1 MTLIFWGTGQCI
13 ISHPVSGSPLVHSG
27 LSLNISALSSHVFIT
42 NICCF
47 IIFQCAINGVKFD
60 KLQKGS
66 GKNATKLEMFFS
78 GFPKI
83 IGMEYFPNLQSLM
96 LMGQQIAVLE
106 NLDCLPNLTE
116 LCVSESKLTV
126 SRIE

>member
-1 MTLIFWGTGQCI
+1 M
-13 ISHPVSGSPLVHSG
+13 
-27 LSLNISALSSHVFIT
+27 
-42 NICCF
+42 
-47 IIFQCAINGVKFD
+47 KFD

-96 LMGQQIAVLE
+96 LMGQQITVLE
-106 NLDCLPNLTE
+106 NLELLPNLTE
-116 LCVSESKLTV
+116 LCVSESKITV
-126 SRIE
+126 SYIFLSTKYVKHKAFRSKLYVDLPN

>member
-1 MTLIFWGTGQCI
+1 MINFLLILLSYMYSTRFDYKHSKIYILLIFSLSFFFCQC
-13 ISHPVSGSPLVHSG
+13 
-27 LSLNISALSSHVFIT
+27 T
-42 NICCF
+42 
-47 IIFQCAINGVKFD
+47 INGVKFD

-66 GKNATKLEMFFS
+66 GKNVTKLEMFFS

-83 IGMEYFPNLQSLM
+83 IGMEYFPNLQTLT

-126 SRIE
+126 SGTEI

>member
-1 MTLIFWGTGQCI
+1 MINFLLILLSYMYRTRFDYKHNKIYILLIFSLSFFFFCQC
-13 ISHPVSGSPLVHSG
+13 
-27 LSLNISALSSHVFIT
+27 T
-42 NICCF
+42 
-47 IIFQCAINGVKFD
+47 INGVKFD

-66 GKNATKLEMFFS
+66 GKNVTKLEMFFS

-83 IGMEYFPNLQSLM
+83 IGMEYFPNLQTLT
-96 LMGQQIAVLE
+96 LMGQQIANLE

-126 SRIE
+126 SGTEI

>member
-1 MTLIFWGTGQCI
+1 MRFDCKHGKIYIL
-13 ISHPVSGSPLVHSG
+13 LVFS
-27 LSLNISALSSHVFIT
+27 
-42 NICCF
+42 CF
-47 IIFQCAINGVKFD
+47 SFQCTINGVKFD

-66 GKNATKLEMFFS
+66 GKNVTKLEMFFS

-83 IGMEYFPNLQSLM
+83 IGMEYFPNLQSLT

-126 SRIE
+126 SGIQISINKTNITCK